1 MNQSENMNRLRN
13 QAGQR
18 HSSDSGTIVLFIIAA
33 LMVLFALLHWAAH
46 DTDRAPMYDATIRKI
61 SDAGIVVKSKGGEKL
76 LPFEP
81 EKLRVEDINGQVID
95 CQELHTDD
103 RIKVAVKKDGEK
115 TLVDRI
121 ILLPNDI
128 SVYI

>member
-1 MNQSENMNRLRN
+1 MSQSDTTNRLRR

-18 HSSDSGTIVLFIIAA
+18 NSSDSGTIVLFIIAA
-33 LMVLFALLHWAAH
+33 LMVLFALLYWAAH
-46 DTDRAPMYDATIRKI
+46 DTSRAPMYEATIQTI
-61 SDAGIVVKSKGGEKL
+61 SDAGIVVKSKDGEKL

-95 CQELHTDD
+95 CKELQTDD

-121 ILLPNDI
+121 ILMPDDI